1 MCQIQW
7 SVQKYSVLCCIV
19 TCKTIITFWLLEET
33 MFKLNT
39 GYGMLHLLKTHP
51 EIFNFLFC
59 EIMCSYQGFQLFS
72 SEKDCGAPNTSNCS
86 CTEFAPSVK
95 ALQSWDNLRV
105 HCIIFGFVT
114 YHPWMTQKLFQD
126 INQSVSVRGLLFSDY
141 FNKISPNFVLEN
153 NMMQNV
159 EQIFTL
165 ISSFFLLILLN
176 A

>member
-1 MCQIQW
+1 
-7 SVQKYSVLCCIV
+7 
-19 TCKTIITFWLLEET
+19 
-33 MFKLNT
+33 
-39 GYGMLHLLKTHP
+39 
-51 EIFNFLFC
+51 
-59 EIMCSYQGFQLFS
+59 
-72 SEKDCGAPNTSNCS
+72 
-86 CTEFAPSVK
+86 
-95 ALQSWDNLRV
+95 
-105 HCIIFGFVT
+105 
-114 YHPWMTQKLFQD
+114 MTQKLFQD